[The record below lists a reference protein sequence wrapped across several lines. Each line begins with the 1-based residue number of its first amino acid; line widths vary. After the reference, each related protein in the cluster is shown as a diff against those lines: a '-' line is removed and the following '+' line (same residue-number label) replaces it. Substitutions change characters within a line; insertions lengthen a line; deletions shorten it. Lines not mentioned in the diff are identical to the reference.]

1 MKFLSSDLSVF
12 YRYLL
17 MFGMAWIAGLMLTL
31 FLFLRPTPYGP
42 AYVMDVWRFL
52 PHAIF
57 FMTFGL
63 MMIVAPFMTY
73 ALFVRDAEKHKR
85 LHAVLQGGCAVLLS
99 LSLLYE
105 HVDNEILRFCT
116 MHITPDF
123 LRTYLL
129 SQGVPDS
136 LWDLLASDAGGANVS
151 LCLLSVPV
159 IFLVC
164 WFIFGKRIPQPEGL
178 NKPKVF
184 LSVFGVLMIGFVF
197 LPCLFRS
204 ELFAWKTIQ
213 AKVAPPLVLIRDTI
227 VSWNDAVQFPE
238 DMSGP
243 IARVQKNW
251 LAQENDKNWQ
261 MLDDKHPFM
270 RKYVGE
276 CKQPDKK
283 YNVVIISFE
292 SYRAYNLNLFN
303 PDYKQEVT
311 PYLNSLINSGDAAY
325 YTRYFTNGHPTI
337 GAFMALHTGIP
348 AHSRYTVAKS
358 FVQNKIDSF
367 VNVLRHHGYDT
378 VFVGA
383 SDPDWDSQRPWLMQ
397 WYDEVL
403 FDPANDEM
411 DRAVMRDAQKW
422 IKAHDSSKPFLM
434 TAFLMSNHMPFNR
447 YEPEFRLTDSGEIH
461 EKIINTMHY
470 DDDVLREFIES
481 MRNEPWFEN
490 TLFIVT
496 GDHGVDLG
504 ERGEQPDYKNLRTE
518 AVWIPL
524 VIYGKHP
531 RLPKGR
537 HDILASHNDLGMT
550 VLDLLGICDP
560 TTSMGHSLLTKNK
573 DTAEVYIYKYGRSVI
588 RTNEWSEYILS
599 YDKEKDLMLY
609 KGDDLMQN
617 TDVSKDYP
625 EIADELYKKS
635 RETSLVI
642 DYGYHNNMYNV
653 QAQGTVEK

>member
-1 MKFLSSDLSVF
+1 MKFLSSDSSVF

-17 MFGMAWIAGLMLTL
+17 MFGMAWVAGLILTL
-31 FLFLRPTPYGP
+31 FLFLRSTPYGP

-63 MMIVAPFMTY
+63 MIIVAPFMTY
-73 ALFVRDAEKHKR
+73 SLFIKDTEKHRR
-85 LHAVLQGGCAVLLS
+85 LHAVVQGVCAVLLS

-136 LWDLLASDAGGANVS
+136 LWDLLASDAGGANLS

-164 WFIFGKRIPQPEGL
+164 WFIFGKRILHPEGL
-178 NKPKVF
+178 KKPKVF
-184 LSVFGVLMIGFVF
+184 LSIFGVLIIGFVF

-213 AKVAPPLVLIRDTI
+213 AKVAPPVVLIRDTI
-227 VSWNDAVQFPE
+227 VSWNDAVHFPE

-243 IARVQKNW
+243 IARVQKAW
-251 LAQENDKNWQ
+251 LAQETDKNWQ
-261 MLDDKHPFM
+261 MLDDKHPFL

-292 SYRAYNLNLFN
+292 SYRAFNLNLFN
-303 PDYKQEVT
+303 TDYKQEVT

-367 VNVLRHHGYDT
+367 VNVLRHHGYET

-397 WYDEVL
+397 WYDDVL

-411 DRAVMRDAQKW
+411 DRAVMRDARKW
-422 IKAHDSSKPFLM
+422 IQERDSSKPFLM

-609 KGDDLMQN
+609 KGEDLMQN
-617 TDVSKDYP
+617 TDVSKEYP
-625 EIADELYKKS
+625 EVADELYKKS

-642 DYGYHNNMYNV
+642 DYGYHNDMYNM
-653 QAQGTVEK
+653 QTVVDR

>member
-1 MKFLSSDLSVF
+1 
-12 YRYLL
+12 
-17 MFGMAWIAGLMLTL
+17 
-31 FLFLRPTPYGP
+31 
-42 AYVMDVWRFL
+42 
-52 PHAIF
+52 
-57 FMTFGL
+57 
-63 MMIVAPFMTY
+63 
-73 ALFVRDAEKHKR
+73 
-85 LHAVLQGGCAVLLS
+85 
-99 LSLLYE
+99 
-105 HVDNEILRFCT
+105 

-136 LWDLLASDAGGANVS
+136 LWDLLASDAGGANLS

-178 NKPKVF
+178 KKPKVF
-184 LSVFGVLMIGFVF
+184 LSIFGVLIIGFVF

-213 AKVAPPLVLIRDTI
+213 AKVAPPVVLIRDTI
-227 VSWNDAVQFPE
+227 VSWNDAVHFPE
-238 DMSGP
+238 NMSGP
-243 IARVQKNW
+243 IARVQKAW
-251 LAQENDKNWQ
+251 LEQETDKNWQ
-261 MLDDKHPFM
+261 MLDDKHPFL

-303 PDYKQEVT
+303 TDYKQEVT
-311 PYLNSLINSGDAAY
+311 PYLNSLIHSGDAAY

-367 VNVLRHHGYDT
+367 VNVLRHHGYET

-397 WYDEVL
+397 WYDDVL

-411 DRAVMRDAQKW
+411 DRAVMRDARKW
-422 IKAHDSSKPFLM
+422 IQERDASKPFLM

-481 MRNEPWFEN
+481 MRDEPWFEN

-531 RLPKGR
+531 RLPRGKQ
-537 HDILASHNDLGMT
+537 DILASHSDLGMT

-560 TTSMGHSLLTKNK
+560 TTSMGHSLLTKNR
-573 DTAEVYIYKYGRSVI
+573 DTAEVYIYKYGRAVI
-588 RTNEWSEYILS
+588 RTNTWSEYILS
-599 YDKEKDLMLY
+599 YDKENDLMLY
-609 KGDDLMQN
+609 KGEDLMQN
-617 TDVSKDYP
+617 TDVSKEYP

-635 RETSLVI
+635 HETSLVI
-642 DYGYHNNMYNV
+642 DYGYHNDLYNIQPAV
-653 QAQGTVEK
+653 DR